1 MKILELTVTKQWFDM
16 ILSGVKLEEYREIKK
31 YWLQR
36 LFKPIAPEYKTI
48 PDFAVESSLRALDY
62 GDIPGFCIIREF
74 DAIRFTNGYG
84 KSRPSFLIECKGIN
98 AGIGRKEW
106 GAPEEKVFIL
116 KLGRILEKQNIK
128 EAA

>member
-16 ILSGVKLEEYREIKK
+16 ILSGIKLEEYREIKDFWIK
-31 YWLQR
+31 R
-36 LFKPIAPEYKTI
+36 LAICNGNNSHEKTG
-48 PDFAVESSLRALDY
+48 FYCKKALCISCIKY
-62 GDIPGFCIIREF
+62 GDGFHEKQF

-106 GAPEEKVFIL
+106 GAPEDKVFIL

>member
-16 ILSGVKLEEYREIKK
+16 ILSGIKLEEYREIKH
-31 YWLQR
+31 YWVQR
-36 LFKPIAPEYKTI
+36 LLKLNDPESKML
-48 PDFAVESSLRALDY
+48 PQFANRLRKVDL
-62 GDIPGFCIIREF
+62 PGFCVPKEY

-98 AGIGRKEW
+98 IGIGCKEW

-116 KLGRILEKQNIK
+116 KLGRILEKKNI
-128 EAA
+128 